1 MWPGRKILVKRK
13 EKAIGLLSYIKHPWL
28 EHIMLM
34 CFLSQ
39 QKQPVKKNPKPPL
52 NRVEA
57 MGKAGLSSRR
67 TG

>member
-1 MWPGRKILVKRK
+1 MWSGQKVLVKRK

-39 QKQPVKKNPKPPL
+39 QKQPVKKNPKPLL
-52 NRVEA
+52 NRVEVT
-57 MGKAGLSSRR
+57 GKVGLSGRR